1 MDPAG
6 AGKATA
12 AAAAVCVT
20 GAGGFIASWLVERLL
35 AGGDYAVHGT
45 VRDPSDPKNKHL
57 RALDGAGERLRL
69 FKADVLD
76 YASVASTVAGCAG
89 VFHVASPCPAAQ
101 PTNPEV
107 ELLAPAVAGTLN
119 VLRACREAGV
129 RRVVVVSSVGAVFMN
144 PNPPEGPTM
153 DEHCWSNEE
162 YCRATENWYCLS
174 KTLAEREAW
183 AYAEKAGLDVVTVCP
198 PLVFGPLLQPTVNT
212 SSLFLIRYLKC
223 DGVDAMDDRVRNMVD
238 VRDVAD
244 ALVLAYESPEAA
256 GRYICS
262 AHARKVSEMV
272 YVVRSLHPSLNCA
285 NKFVQLVGDEKVF
298 STEKLQRLGWKFR
311 TLEETLKDS
320 VESYMSAGILS

>member
-1 MDPAG
+1 
-6 AGKATA
+6 
-12 AAAAVCVT
+12 
-20 GAGGFIASWLVERLL
+20 
-35 AGGDYAVHGT
+35 
-45 VRDPSDPKNKHL
+45 
-57 RALDGAGERLRL
+57 
-69 FKADVLD
+69 
-76 YASVASTVAGCAG
+76 
-89 VFHVASPCPAAQ
+89 AQ
-101 PTNPEV
+101 V

-129 RRVVVVSSVGAVFMN
+129 RRVVVVSSVRAIFIN

-153 DEHCWSNEE
+153 DEHCWSDEE
-162 YCRATENWYCLS
+162 YCRATESWYCLS

-183 AYAEKAGLDVVTVCP
+183 AYAEKTGLDVVTVCP

-223 DGVDAMDDRVRNMVD
+223 DGVDAMDDGVRNMVD

-244 ALVLAYESPEAA
+244 ALMLAYKSPEAA

-272 YVVRSLHPSLNCA
+272 SVVRSLHPNLNYP
-285 NKFVQLVGDEKVF
+285 NEFVQLVGDEKVF
-298 STEKLQRLGWKFR
+298 SSEKLQRLGWKFR
-311 TLEETLKDS
+311 MLEETMKDS

>member
-1 MDPAG
+1 MRSSPSAG
-6 AGKATA
+6 
-12 AAAAVCVT
+12 
-20 GAGGFIASWLVERLL
+20 
-35 AGGDYAVHGT
+35 
-45 VRDPSDPKNKHL
+45 DPKNKHL

-223 DGVDAMDDRVRNMVD
+223 RLH
-238 VRDVAD
+238 
-244 ALVLAYESPEAA
+244 LVPFHI
-256 GRYICS
+256 RS
-262 AHARKVSEMV
+262 AIISCV
-272 YVVRSLHPSLNCA
+272 
-285 NKFVQLVGDEKVF
+285 
-298 STEKLQRLGWKFR
+298 
-311 TLEETLKDS
+311 
-320 VESYMSAGILS
+320 

>member
-6 AGKATA
+6 AGKGT
-12 AAAAVCVT
+12 AAAVCVT

-35 AGGDYAVHGT
+35 AGGDYVVHGT
-45 VRDPSDPKNKHL
+45 VRDPSDPKNDHL
-57 RALDGAGERLRL
+57 RTLDGAGERLRL

-76 YASVASTVAGCAG
+76 YASVASAVAGCAG
-89 VFHVASPCPAAQ
+89 VFHVASPCPAAKS
-101 PTNPEV
+101 TNPEV

-129 RRVVVVSSVGAVFMN
+129 RRIVVVSSAGAVFIN

-153 DEHCWSNEE
+153 DEHCWSDEE
-162 YCRATENWYCLS
+162 YCRATESWYCLS

-183 AYAEKAGLDVVTVCP
+183 AYAEKTGLDVVTVCP
-198 PLVFGPLLQPTVNT
+198 PLVLGPLLQPTVNT

-223 DGVDAMDDRVRNMVD
+223 DGVDAMDDGVRNMVD

-244 ALVLAYESPEAA
+244 ALVLAYKSPEAA

-272 YVVRSLHPSLNCA
+272 SVVRSLHPNLNYP
-285 NKFVQLVGDEKVF
+285 NEFVQLVGDEKVL
-298 STEKLQRLGWKFR
+298 SSEKLQRLGWKFR
-311 TLEETLKDS
+311 MLEETMKNS
-320 VESYMSAGILS
+320 VESYIFAGILS

>member
-6 AGKATA
+6 AGKAT

-20 GAGGFIASWLVERLL
+20 GAGGFIASWLVRRLL

-45 VRDPSDPKNKHL
+45 VRDPSDPKNDHL
-57 RALDGAGERLRL
+57 RTLNGAGERLRL
-69 FKADVLD
+69 GR
-76 YASVASTVAGCAG
+76 T
-89 VFHVASPCPAAQ
+89 AQ
-101 PTNPEV
+101 V

-119 VLRACREAGV
+119 VLRACRVAGV
-129 RRVVVVSSVGAVFMN
+129 RRVVVVSSVGAIFIN

-153 DEHCWSNEE
+153 DEHCWSDEE

-272 YVVRSLHPSLNCA
+272 SVIRSLHPNLNCA
-285 NKFVQLVGDEKVF
+285 KKFVQLVGDEKVF

-311 TLEETLKDS
+311 TLEETMKDS